1 MRIRCYLPTDK
12 WNSPAV
18 SLSKREAHHLTRVLR
33 ATPGMSL
40 SLFDGKGREGTA
52 QVSLVHRDGVELA
65 FREKHDV
72 PPPPWDVTLGVAIPK
87 QGKLDGI
94 VDGATQLGAARIL
107 PLLTARGVVR
117 ISPQEFSKKQ
127 KRLAQ
132 IAIEAGKQSEVS
144 WLPDVLPVERF
155 EEVLSSFSAY
165 DCVLIGAVR
174 GPHERLTDL
183 LVQPNIR
190 RVLLLI
196 GPEGDFTPGEMES
209 SAKQGAHWISL
220 GPTVLRC
227 ATAALCLLSTVLFV
241 LREKP
246 QR

>member
-1 MRIRCYLPTDK
+1 M
-12 WNSPAV
+12 
-18 SLSKREAHHLTRVLR
+18 TRVLR
-33 ATPGMSL
+33 AAPGMSL
-40 SLFDGKGREGTA
+40 AIFDGKGREGKA
-52 QVSLVHRDGVELA
+52 RIALVHRDGVELA
-65 FREKHDV
+65 FKEKHDV
-72 PPPPWDVTLGVAIPK
+72 PPPLWDVTLGVAIPK
-87 QGKLDGI
+87 QGKLEEI
-94 VDGATQLGAARIL
+94 VDEATQLGAAHIL

-127 KRLAQ
+127 KRLTQ
-132 IAIEAGKQSEVS
+132 ITIEAGKQSDVS

-155 EEVLSSFSAY
+155 GEVLSSFSDY
-165 DCVLIGAVR
+165 DCVLIGAVQ

-183 LVQPNIR
+183 LAPPTIR

-196 GPEGDFTPGEMES
+196 GPEGDFTREEMES
-209 SAKQGAHWISL
+209 AAKRGAHRVSL

-227 ATAALCLLSTVLFV
+227 ATAALCLLSTALFV